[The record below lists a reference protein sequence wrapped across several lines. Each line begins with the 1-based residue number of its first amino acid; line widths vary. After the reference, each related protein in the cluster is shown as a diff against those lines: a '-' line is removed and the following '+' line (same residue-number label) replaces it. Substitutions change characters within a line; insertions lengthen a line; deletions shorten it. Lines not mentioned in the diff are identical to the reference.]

1 MKHIF
6 LFFLLFPCVVF
17 SQYMMRDYSLDSLAF
32 ANTQKIL
39 HLGGKSHDGVLELR
53 PYDWVKFS
61 FKTRINGGVFSGGIL
76 DDEFDV
82 VSLGVYDVRMKIYLT
97 QDVRFLTKLI
107 INGSPQG
114 VVFNKFLS
122 YGFILKF

>member
-1 MKHIF
+1 
-6 LFFLLFPCVVF
+6 
-17 SQYMMRDYSLDSLAF
+17 MRDYSLDSLAF

-114 VVFNKFLS
+114 VVLNKFLS